1 MLRTTRILRK
11 LNLSPRGAKSFATRT
26 GVFGKSAPSDEV
38 VENLVTASKGMSAR
52 AVQNQIA
59 AKMKTDD
66 FQNMTLG
73 QLKKKVLVTG
83 LVAGPDSLIKNVP
96 STRDELKDFREK
108 AQKSRD
114 FLPRGTSPYM
124 ACVSSIAK
132 TGYMNGVPDC
142 YHQIVQVDKQRC
154 MQTGEARFDFRQ
166 QLGFFAIPGWA
177 NDVTVAVSEVKANA
191 VREIELATGEKRSFF
206 LGNGGSLQ
214 VFFDFGMLPFL
225 HQECFRIL
233 CQANNAFGGIF
244 YPEFRDGIVQ
254 WKQKKAISESA
265 PLMFFGTP
273 EGHVIPAKREVAK
286 EDVLVVCP
294 KGDALVVTPDNVDP
308 ANRKTHR

>member
-38 VENLVTASKGMSAR
+38 VENLVNESKDMA
-52 AVQNQIA
+52 AQAIQNQIA

-83 LVAGPDSLIKNVP
+83 LVAGPDSLIKKAP
-96 STRDELKDFREK
+96 STLEELKAFRK
-108 AQKSRD
+108 QAQQKRD

-124 ACVSSIAK
+124 ACVSAIAR
-132 TGYMNGVPDC
+132 TGYMNGVDDC
-142 YHQIVQVDKQRC
+142 YHQIVQVDKNRC
-154 MQTGEARFDFRQ
+154 LETGDARHDFRQ
-166 QLGFFAIPGWA
+166 QLGFFKTPDWA
-177 NDVTVAVSEVKANA
+177 DDVTVAVSEIKANA
-191 VREIELATGEKRSFF
+191 VREIDLPTGEKRSFF

-214 VFFDFGMLPFL
+214 VFFDMGMLPFM
-225 HQECFRIL
+225 HQECFKIL
-233 CQANNAFGGIF
+233 CQSNKSFGGIF
-244 YPEFRDGIVQ
+244 YPEFKDGIVQ
-254 WKQKKAISESA
+254 WKQKKTVSDSA

-308 ANRKTHR
+308 ANRKAHR